1 MNLFRYTNIIKNTK
15 RTGNSDKMIASRRK
29 QHQPGINKKGYPHG
43 NETFST
49 NTLIPRPIKILKP

>member
-29 QHQPGINKKGYPHG
+29 QHQPGINKKGYPHE
-43 NETFST
+43 NETFFT
-49 NTLIPRPIKILKP
+49 NTLIPRSIKILKP